1 MFEIRLP
8 AAVAIVGW
16 GLAGAA
22 QSAPLDLTG
31 IGYVQYGDAQVY
43 SLPIANL
50 QVGAPNNPGSPFYVQ
65 SAPGQIQD
73 LVVIATG
80 VNGGPVTTNVSGM
93 DDAYPTPSGVS
104 GSPYFSTPSIADP
117 GGADEFTGD
126 RAPTW
131 DSTLLAMRDF
141 LAGDQMIVFFNN
153 NQISRDPASQQSLA
167 AWGRAWVTNEALP
180 NSPVVGNFFDLTNST
195 TGPAPG
201 DVLTNGANPYA
212 LPPANGGTFL
222 GDVTNYTS
230 QRRAVFAGNNSA
242 TDYVLSGGQIC
253 VNTSGPIPVPVV
265 CGSPGAS
272 APINHNLGADQAAYA
287 ILIPELNAL
296 LTSLFALSD
305 SELANY
311 ALHFEIHL
319 GCDPRIIDAATTC
332 TGDPWGR
339 SLNNGFE
346 QIFIG
351 TATSVVIQVPEPGSL
366 ALLAI
371 ALLGLAAAAR
381 RRRA

>member
-1 MFEIRLP
+1 VFKNRLA

-50 QVGAPNNPGSPFYVQ
+50 QVGAPNNPGSPYYVQ
-65 SAPGQIQD
+65 SSPGQIQD

-80 VNGGPVTTNVSGM
+80 ANGNPVTTNFSGM

-104 GSPYFSTPSIADP
+104 GSPYFSTPSVADP
-117 GGADEFTGD
+117 GGAGEFTGD
-126 RAPTW
+126 RNPTW
-131 DSTLLAMRDF
+131 DSTLLAMRNF
-141 LAGDQMIVFFNN
+141 LAGEQMIVFFNN
-153 NQISRDPASQQSLA
+153 NQINSAPASQQSLA
-167 AWGRAWVTNEALP
+167 AWGRAWVTDERTGL
-180 NSPVVGNFFDLTNST
+180 VEGGTFFDLTNST
-195 TGPAPG
+195 TGPALG

-212 LPPANGGTFL
+212 LPPSNGGTFL
-222 GDVTNYTS
+222 GDVTDYTS
-230 QRRAVFAGNNSA
+230 QGRAVYAGDNTA

-253 VNTSGPIPVPVV
+253 VDTSGLIPVPVA
-265 CGSPGAS
+265 CGSSGAS
-272 APINHNLGADQAAYA
+272 APINHNLGANQAAYA
-287 ILIPELNAL
+287 VLIPELNEL
-296 LTSLFALSD
+296 LAGLFSLSD
-305 SELANY
+305 AELANY

-319 GCDPRIIDAATTC
+319 GCDPRTLNAATTC
-332 TGDPWGR
+332 TADPWGR

-351 TATSVVIQVPEPGSL
+351 TATSFIIQVPEPGSL

-371 ALLGLAAAAR
+371 ALLWLAAAAR

>member
-1 MFEIRLP
+1 MFKNRL
-8 AAVAIVGW
+8 AAVVLIGSSIPVMA
-16 GLAGAA
+16 L
-22 QSAPLDLTG
+22 SAPLDLTG

-80 VNGGPVTTNVSGM
+80 ASGGPVNTNFLGM
-93 DDAYPTPSGVS
+93 DNAYPTPSGVS
-104 GSPYFSTPSIADP
+104 GSPYFSTPSVADP
-117 GGADEFTGD
+117 GGIGEFTGD

-131 DSTLLAMRDF
+131 DSTLLAMRNF
-141 LAGDQMIVFFNN
+141 LAGEQMIVFFNN
-153 NQISRDPASQQSLA
+153 NQINSGASSLQSLA
-167 AWGRAWVTNEALP
+167 SWGRAWVTNEALP
-180 NSPVVGNFFDLTNST
+180 GSPVVGNFFDLTNST
-195 TGPAPG
+195 TGPALG

-222 GDVTNYTS
+222 GDVTDYTS
-230 QRRAVFAGNNSA
+230 QGRAVYAGNNSA

-272 APINHNLGADQAAYA
+272 APINHNLGANQAAYA
-287 ILIPELNAL
+287 ILLPELNAL
-296 LTSLFALSD
+296 LASLFSLSD
-305 SELANY
+305 TELANY
-311 ALHFEIHL
+311 ALHLEIHL
-319 GCDPRIIDAATTC
+319 GCDPRTLDLADCTAA
-332 TGDPWGR
+332 PWGR

-351 TATSVVIQVPEPGSL
+351 TATSVIIQVPEPGSL
-366 ALLAI
+366 ALLAM
-371 ALLGLAAAAR
+371 ALLGLAVAVR
-381 RRRA
+381 RTRA